1 MPLILNRALYF
12 LNDFKFY
19 LLFLFLS
26 LLTGLILLLLK
37 RNRLILLLVAIGYT
51 LVAVFCIGEIYFRY
65 VYDQSDGLGFIKVNR
80 KWHQR
85 HVVFNNY
92 FRRDRQFILDKSPG
106 EFRIGVIGDS
116 TTFGAGIEDPATRF
130 SDLLE
135 TQLRADGYNVSVYN
149 LGVSGTGS
157 EDQAKDFANFKHLNF
172 DLLVWQYFLNDVNP
186 PDSGEGN
193 RIIITNKDKF
203 IPPPVIKWL
212 TDRSFLAD
220 WLYWRLSAKYNRTFT
235 DLLAADL
242 NAYADTAILSRHQTV
257 IKKFLAQT
265 KANHLPV
272 VVILF
277 PFLYQT
283 PLIGKADVVYDQM
296 LDFFA
301 SQPVAA
307 AINLKSIL
315 RVYPARQLMAS
326 RFDSHPNELV
336 HSLAADQLYQVVKA
350 LLP

>member
-1 MPLILNRALYF
+1 MPLILNKALYF
-12 LNDFKFY
+12 LNDFKYFLILFLI
-19 LLFLFLS
+19 LLFASITLITWRRTKIILLTSSIFLS
-26 LLTGLILLLLK
+26 LITCFLLLE
-37 RNRLILLLVAIGYT
+37 A
-51 LVAVFCIGEIYFRY
+51 YFRY

-80 KWHQR
+80 KWQER
-85 HVVFNNY
+85 HIVFNNY
-92 FRRDRQFILDKSPG
+92 FRRDRQFTLDKSPT

-116 TTFGAGIEDPATRF
+116 TPFGAGIEDPAARF
-130 SDLLE
+130 SDLL
-135 TQLRADGYNVSVYN
+135 QAKLRADGYNVSVYN

-157 EDQAKDFANFKHLNF
+157 EDQVKDLTNFKHLNF

-186 PDSGEGN
+186 PEGGEGSQ
-193 RIIITNKDKF
+193 IIITNKDKF

-220 WLYWRLSAKYNRTFT
+220 CLYWRLSAKYNRTFT

-265 KANHLPV
+265 QQDNLPI

-283 PLIGKADVVYDQM
+283 PLTGKADAIYDQM

-307 AINLKSIL
+307 AINLKSVL
-315 RVYPARQLMAS
+315 RTYPARQLMAS

-336 HSLAADQLYQVVKA
+336 HQLAADRLYQAIKP